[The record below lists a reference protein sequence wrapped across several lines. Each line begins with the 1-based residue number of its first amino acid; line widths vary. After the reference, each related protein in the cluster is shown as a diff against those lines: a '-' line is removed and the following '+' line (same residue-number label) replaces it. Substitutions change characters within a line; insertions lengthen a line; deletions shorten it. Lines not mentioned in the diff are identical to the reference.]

1 MQSGTVS
8 VDDDAYW
15 GYGMSAERI
24 QDALKKWKVDT
35 FPDELYR
42 FTDID
47 DPDLSL
53 IFKAFGINIPLKFY
67 RAGDLKQLKTVIDI
81 FK

>member
-1 MQSGTVS
+1 
-8 VDDDAYW
+8 
-15 GYGMSAERI
+15 MSAERI
-24 QDALKKWKVDT
+24 QTALGKWKVET
-35 FPDELYR
+35 LPDELNR

-53 IFKAFGINIPLKFY
+53 IFKAFGITIPLKLY
-67 RAGDLKQLKTVIDI
+67 RSSELKQLKTDIDV

>member
-1 MQSGTVS
+1 MDSS
-8 VDDDAYW
+8 VISLKEDTYW

-24 QDALKKWKVDT
+24 QTALGKWKVET
-35 FPDELYR
+35 LPDELYR

-53 IFKAFGINIPLKFY
+53 IFKAFGITIPLKLY
-67 RAGDLKQLKTVIDI
+67 RSGELKQLKTDIDV